1 MCELI
6 KLKIVVYVAI
16 AGAAIGYWGYSL
28 LNVVK

>member
-6 KLKIVVYVAI
+6 KLKI
-16 AGAAIGYWGYSL
+16 AAYIIIVGLIIGYWGYSL